1 MSFLDH
7 IRACNS
13 GGVAGYCEFRVAG
26 DRVGWLRPALL
37 ERLAVHRDVLT
48 VVGDTVDFA
57 PGVDDFAARTAAVDR
72 VLDVLVADGVVSR
85 KRGEH
90 YPVLP
95 AWGQPPLFSIDR
107 AAVSHFGVAAYGV
120 HVNGMVRRPDGG
132 LDLWIARRSRDRSV
146 AAGKLDNLIA
156 GGQPIGLTLAEN
168 LVKEAYEEA
177 AIGPEQVARAVP
189 AGVVTY
195 IMEAPGGLKVD
206 CLFVYDLELEPDFVP
221 RNTDGEVE
229 SFERMPWQRVAGI
242 VQDTDDFKF
251 NCNLVVIDFL
261 IRHGL
266 IPPEHPH
273 YLALV
278 AGLRRWG

>member
-7 IRACNS
+7 IKACNS
-13 GGVAGYCEFRVAG
+13 GTVSGYREFRVAG
-26 DRVGWLRPALL
+26 VRVGWVRPALVQ
-37 ERLAVHRDVLT
+37 RLAVHRDVLT
-48 VVGDTVDFA
+48 IT
-57 PGVDDFAARTAAVDR
+57 DDAVELVSGLDGFAARTAAMDR
-72 VLDVLVADGVVSR
+72 VLGTLVADGVVPR

-95 AWGQPPLFSIDR
+95 AWGLPPLLSIDR
-107 AAVSHFGVAAYGV
+107 AAVSYFGIAAYGI
-120 HVNGMVRRPDGG
+120 HVNGLVRRADGG
-132 LDLWIARRSRDRSV
+132 LDLWIGRRSHDRSV
-146 AAGKLDNLIA
+146 AAGKFDNLIA
-156 GGQPIGLTLAEN
+156 GGQPVGLTLAEN

-177 AIGPEQVARAVP
+177 AVGPELASRAVP

-195 IMEAPGGLKVD
+195 IMETPAGLKVD
-206 CLFVYDLELEPDFVP
+206 CLFVYDLALESDFVP

-242 VQDTDDFKF
+242 VRDTDDFKF

-266 IPPEHPH
+266 IPPDHPD
-273 YLALV
+273 YLALTV
-278 AGLRRWG
+278 GLRRWC